1 MKARFFRP
9 PFPAKLL
16 FPDAVFRIETTG
28 KEICLTF
35 DDGPDPLSTPSVLKC
50 LAERGIKAVFFCTGY
65 RAELYPSL
73 MSDISHAGH
82 LIGNHGYHHLN
93 GWATSESEY
102 IENVQRA
109 GPLTSSSVF
118 RPPYGK
124 ITFAQYNNLK
134 NDYRIVF
141 WDVMAYDFDERLD
154 HDRKMKVLRRYSRNG
169 SVVCLHDSVSAMS
182 GSFLDEYTSEMRSM
196 GYTFAVLP

>member
-1 MKARFFRP
+1 
-9 PFPAKLL
+9 
-16 FPDAVFRIETTG
+16 
-28 KEICLTF
+28 
-35 DDGPDPLSTPSVLKC
+35 
-50 LAERGIKAVFFCTGY
+50 
-65 RAELYPSL
+65 
-73 MSDISHAGH
+73 
-82 LIGNHGYHHLN
+82 
-93 GWATSESEY
+93 
-102 IENVQRA
+102 VQRA

-154 HDRKMKVLRRYSRNG
+154 HDRKMKALRRYSRNG
-169 SVVCLHDSVSAMS
+169 SVVCLHDSVIAMS

-196 GYTFAVLP
+196 GYTIAVLP